1 MKTLPLMMCA
11 LVSLLLSN
19 DLMGQ
24 ERVYDLSNYKARY
37 ELRPGMRLYGGS
49 DFEGD
54 YAREDKAF
62 QNFRLNSSVSWFMNR
77 ITDNR
82 ISFWN
87 MNSQMS
93 FFTGPTG
100 NSRFNQGD
108 KRTVLSNRVSIS
120 SRRDNFYKPR
130 KFWGWSSNTRL
141 TDYRS
146 SQDEGYRYN
155 TLFVNGSLYLGSGR
169 IEFAEDALLANWM
182 LEDLQTA
189 GITSNYTAEDVEA
202 LALTITD
209 IIGNRVFDFRRRRI
223 YELEQLQKTLL
234 NRGVTQEE
242 TFQLFAILNDNW
254 AFANRATLTHGNRF
268 SYGLSTNSFGNIE
281 RWLETDV
288 TDRNLNLELG
298 GFAEYTRSRII
309 NNNGSVSL
317 SAGLQLDHYIRL
329 SKRNGED
336 TENDREG
343 WSGNLFVSYER
354 TWLPNS
360 RTEFSWINTFSVNR
374 ILQTNVGF
382 DFREFLNRERLS
394 SRLQM
399 DYFINYQWSFVARVG
414 FNLQHERSSDQL
426 RFEPYFSFDTNYFFF

>member
-1 MKTLPLMMCA
+1 MEILRFFLCVFAYLA
-11 LVSLLLSN
+11 LTHSLI
-19 DLMGQ
+19 GQ

-37 ELRPGMRLYGGS
+37 ELRPGMRLYGRS

-77 ITDNR
+77 ITDDR

-87 MNSQMS
+87 MNSGMS
-93 FFTGPTG
+93 FFTGPSG

-108 KRTVLSNRVSIS
+108 NRTVLSNRVFIRSQ
-120 SRRDNFYKPR
+120 RDNFYKPR

-155 TLFVNGSLYLGSGR
+155 TLFVNGRLYLGSGR

-209 IIGNRVFDFRRRRI
+209 IIGNRVFDLRRRRI
-223 YELEQLQKTLL
+223 YELEQLQQTLL
-234 NRGVTQEE
+234 ERGVTQEE
-242 TFQLFAILNDNW
+242 SFQLFAILNDNW

-281 RWLETDV
+281 RWLETDF
-288 TDRNLNLELG
+288 TDRDLNLELG
-298 GFAEYTRSRII
+298 GFAEYTRSRIV
-309 NNNGSVSL
+309 NNNGSVSV
-317 SAGLQLDHYIRL
+317 SAGLQLDHYIWL
-329 SKRNGED
+329 SKKNGED
-336 TENDREG
+336 TENDRES

-374 ILQTNVGF
+374 VLQTNVGF
-382 DFREFLNRERLS
+382 DFSEFLNREQLS
-394 SRLQM
+394 SRLQI

-414 FNLQHERSSDQL
+414 FNLQHERNPDQL

>member
-11 LVSLLLSN
+11 LASLLLSN

-93 FFTGPTG
+93 FFTGPIG

-108 KRTVLSNRVSIS
+108 NRTVLSNRVSIS

-130 KFWGWSSNTRL
+130 KFWGWSNNTRL

-281 RWLETDV
+281 RWLETDF

-382 DFREFLNRERLS
+382 DFSEFLNRERLS

>member
-1 MKTLPLMMCA
+1 MKTLPFLLCVLA
-11 LVSLLLSN
+11 CLVSTNDLLS
-19 DLMGQ
+19 Q

-49 DFEGD
+49 NFNGD

-77 ITDNR
+77 ITEDR

-87 MNSQMS
+87 TDSQMT
-93 FFTGPTG
+93 FFIGPTG
-100 NSRFNQGD
+100 SSRFNQGD
-108 KRTVLSNRVSIS
+108 DRVFLS
-120 SRRDNFYKPR
+120 SRIFINSQRDNFYKPSR
-130 KFWGWSSNTRL
+130 FWGWSSNTGL

-281 RWLETDV
+281 RWLETDL

-298 GFAEYTRSRII
+298 GFAEYTRSRIV

-317 SAGLQLDHYIRL
+317 SAGLQLDHFVRL
-329 SKRNGED
+329 SKENEEG
-336 TENDREG
+336 TENNREG
-343 WSGNLFVSYER
+343 WTSDLFLSYER

-360 RTEFSWINTFSVNR
+360 RTEFSWVNTFSVNR
-374 ILQTNVGF
+374 VLQTNVGTDLSRF
-382 DFREFLNRERLS
+382 INRERLS
-394 SRLQM
+394 SLLEM
-399 DYFINYQWSFVARVG
+399 DYFINYQWSFVARLG
-414 FNLQHERSSDQL
+414 FDLQHERNLEQL